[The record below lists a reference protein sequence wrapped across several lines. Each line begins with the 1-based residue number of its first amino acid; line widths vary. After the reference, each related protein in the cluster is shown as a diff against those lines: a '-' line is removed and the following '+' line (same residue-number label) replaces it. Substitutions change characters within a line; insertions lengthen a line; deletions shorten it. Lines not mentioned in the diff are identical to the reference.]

1 MASKQSKFKRSFPF
15 LLALV
20 VLISCLPVVPVSA
33 ANSMTLE
40 GVWQIGEGWEADVS
54 HGDIRDFS
62 ISVDAYVYGNGSMRS
77 ITGIFLDSQEPE
89 SLGIYYKAGGVDRMW
104 ESSGDH
110 YSDDG
115 RIYFNVP
122 VTITDSQAIAFFST
136 YASPVDPSILSIDG
150 HEVHRHYDVWCSQSI
165 VESSGTTFECDL
177 CDWEYI
183 WTPSGAGSFLGFEDL
198 DSGHLYF
205 GQVIFD
211 IDGHILLISKYS
223 TPVVPDPEPDPDPG
237 ATTYTSTITI
247 DGQKFI
253 FTSTTEQ
260 PKISLQVIS
269 TGVLLTFDG
278 STRVY
283 SFSGVGIFQGLSFSA
298 SGAASFVPG
307 ETYELAAGDHVLYS
321 VSGHVIDPDQPPSA
335 DLFTAII
342 VIDGRSFEF
351 SGGDSYPVVRL
362 GVGSSKVVF
371 GLGDTVV
378 NYWYPTPL
386 GGQSFLGFSTSSDC
400 TVVDYPVNEVN
411 SPALS
416 DPVIQFCDISFSQS
430 NSVLTLYPVYS
441 YSSSGGSGGSGSGS
455 VDDPAGVGTILSRFA
470 QFLVSPLMVFFN
482 AEFIPGFSF
491 GKLALVAFC
500 FGLVFWLLRVSS

>member
-20 VLISCLPVVPVSA
+20 VLISCLPVIPVA
-33 ANSMTLE
+33 ASTSY
-40 GVWQIGEGWEADVS
+40 DVS
-54 HGDIRDFS
+54 GSWQFIYDVTFPYDRLLEFSYGFTTSDGICWDYFEMYDGDLWFS
-62 ISVDAYVYGNGSMRS
+62 GEPGDVCFYDGGSDGGWSEGQSGVFDRVIIFPSGTLVDADSYDLLTTFASRYYVP
-77 ITGIFLDSQEPE
+77 IFS
-89 SLGIYYKAGGVDRMW
+89 
-104 ESSGDH
+104 
-110 YSDDG
+110 
-115 RIYFNVP
+115 
-122 VTITDSQAIAFFST
+122 
-136 YASPVDPSILSIDG
+136 
-150 HEVHRHYDVWCSQSI
+150 SI
-165 VESSGTTFECDL
+165 V
-177 CDWEYI
+177 
-183 WTPSGAGSFLGFEDL
+183 
-198 DSGHLYF
+198 
-205 GQVIFD
+205 
-211 IDGHILLISKYS
+211 
-223 TPVVPDPEPDPDPG
+223 
-237 ATTYTSTITI
+237 TI
-247 DGQKFI
+247 DGQEFI

-260 PKISLQVIS
+260 PAVLLQVTS
-269 TGVLLTFDG
+269 TGAIMSYGDQTLYYIYPG
-278 STRVY
+278 SH
-283 SFSGVGIFQGLSFSA
+283 IFLGLGASPSA
-298 SGAASFVPG
+298 AVFVPG
-307 ETYELAAGDHVLYS
+307 GTYSLAAGDHVLYS
-321 VSGHVIDPDQPPSA
+321 VSRHVIDPDHPPTT
-335 DLFTAII
+335 DPFTATI

-362 GVGSSKVVF
+362 GVGSSKVAF

>member
-1 MASKQSKFKRSFPF
+1 MEKKKISHFIPL

-40 GVWQIGEGWEADVS
+40 GVWEISSGWEQSFDEGRIS
-54 HGDIRDFS
+54 FFE
-62 ISVDAYVYGNGSMRS
+62 ISVDAYVLIQGDKHRVTS
-77 ITGIFLDSQEPE
+77 ISIDEQEPQTLAVSS
-89 SLGIYYKAGGVDRMW
+89 SLWSERAF
-104 ESSGDH
+104 ESSG
-110 YSDDG
+110 YTVTDDG
-115 RIYFNVP
+115 CIYFSRP
-122 VTITDSQAIAFFST
+122 VTITDPGAIAFFTSYATQDTSQT
-136 YASPVDPSILSIDG
+136 YKLIVDD
-150 HEVHRHYDVWCSQSI
+150 HEVHSHFYPWTSQSI
-165 VESSGTTFECDL
+165 VDQTGTTFECI
-177 CDWEYI
+177 CGWEYI
-183 WTPSGAGSFLGFEDL
+183 FTYSGEGVFNGFVDASGKKYFDQCIFNVSTAELRLTSTTTSSGGGSG
-198 DSGHLYF
+198 
-205 GQVIFD
+205 
-211 IDGHILLISKYS
+211 S
-223 TPVVPDPEPDPDPG
+223 TES
-237 ATTYTSTITI
+237 YTSTISI
-247 DGQKFI
+247 DGQEFT

-283 SFSGVGIFQGLSFSA
+283 SFSGVGIFQGLSFFA

-307 ETYELAAGDHVLYS
+307 ETYELVAGDHVLYS
-321 VSGHVIDPDQPPSA
+321 VSGHVIDPDHPPTT
-335 DLFTAII
+335 DPFTATI

-362 GVGSSKVVF
+362 GVGSSKVAF

>member
-62 ISVDAYVYGNGSMRS
+62 ISVDAYVYANGSMRS
-77 ITGIFLDSQEPE
+77 ITGIFLDFQEPE
-89 SLGIYYKAGGVDRMW
+89 VLGIYYNSGSADRMF
-104 ESSGDH
+104 ESSGYH

-136 YASPVDPSILSIDG
+136 YASPVDPCILSIDG
-150 HEVHRHYDVWCSQSI
+150 HEEHRHYDVWCSQSI

-211 IDGHILLISKYS
+211 IDGHLSLISTYS

-260 PKISLQVIS
+260 PA
-269 TGVLLTFDG
+269 VLLEVLSDGAVMSYGNQTLYYIYPGSDTFL
-278 STRVY
+278 
-283 SFSGVGIFQGLSFSA
+283 GLGA
-298 SGAASFVPG
+298 SPTGAAVFVPG
-307 ETYELAAGDHVLYS
+307 GTFPLAAGDYVLYP
-321 VSGHVIDPDQPPSA
+321 VSDHVKDPDQPPSV
-335 DLFTAII
+335 DPFTAII

-362 GVGSSKVVF
+362 GVGSSKVAF